1 MEDFLI
7 SIYELFV
14 DGSLLDDLIKEGL
27 IMPLSLSL
35 LAISLIGVV
44 AFYYIINSVRFY
56 KKRHWGLMM
65 LISALIVFVVSLTTC
80 ISMAGKQIPKDP
92 DNVAAGFL
100 FNEGDSVFF
109 MFSLQMFIGT
119 CLLFFIFS
127 VILKWWS
134 TNCRKTPF

>member
-27 IMPLSLSL
+27 VMPLSLSSL
-35 LAISLIGVV
+35 LIPLLGVA
-44 AFYYIINSVRFY
+44 AFYYVINSVRFY
-56 KKRHWGLMM
+56 KKRHWGLTM
-65 LISALIVFVVSLTTC
+65 LISALIVFIVNLSTC

-92 DNVAAGFL
+92 DNEAAGFL
-100 FNEGDSVFF
+100 FDEGDSVFF
-109 MFSLQMFIGT
+109 MFGLQMFVGA

-127 VILKWWS
+127 IILKWWS